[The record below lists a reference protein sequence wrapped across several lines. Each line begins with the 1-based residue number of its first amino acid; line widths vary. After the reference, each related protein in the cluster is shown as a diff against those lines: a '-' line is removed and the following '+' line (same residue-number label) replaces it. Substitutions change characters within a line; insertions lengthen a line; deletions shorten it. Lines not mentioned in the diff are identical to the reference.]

1 MRSSMSTRGLE
12 RSRRAS
18 PTTVLAAQRQTQP
31 GAPLEDSRIRQP
43 TVIAWGE
50 LDPVILAAWADRL
63 GETFL
68 DHELSLLPG
77 IGHFVPI
84 EAPEQT
90 IETIRRSL
98 ALARQ
103 HERRGGGRS

>member
-1 MRSSMSTRGLE
+1 GAVKASIAYY
-12 RSRRAS
+12 RAR
-18 PTTVLAAQRQTQP
+18 AAARQTP
-31 GAPLEDSRIRQP
+31 AAVPSGDPRIPQP

-63 GETFL
+63 AETFL

-77 IGHFVPI
+77 VGHFVPI

-90 IETIRRSL
+90 IETIRRG
-98 ALARQ
+98 ARAARAAASER
-103 HERRGGGRS
+103 ERRDEQGRT